1 MWRVEHVFIIMPCI
15 RSLGDRDG
23 AAWATPSRL
32 GQSEGMTLLKDRIA
46 VVTGAGRGIGFG
58 IAKAF
63 CRAGARVV
71 IGELVEEQ
79 GQKAAGQ
86 LEAEGYDAEF
96 VPLDVTVSK
105 SCAGLVEKVMA
116 RRGRIDVLVNNAG
129 IARLHKSEEMPEA
142 DWRLQIDVMLT
153 GVFLCTQAVARVMI
167 ERRRGSVVN
176 IASIGGMGGWPM
188 RSAYNAA
195 KAGVIALTEVLAA
208 EWAQH
213 NIRLNCVS
221 PGVTRTEMV
230 ASAIAEGHASA
241 DQYTNRIPLGR
252 LAEVREIADA
262 ALFLASDRASYVTG
276 QNLRVDGGW
285 VPYGNLRA
293 TAFPEDELDG

>member
-1 MWRVEHVFIIMPCI
+1 MRARV
-15 RSLGDRDG
+15 
-23 AAWATPSRL
+23 
-32 GQSEGMTLLKDRIA
+32 A

-58 IAKAF
+58 IAETL
-63 CRAGARVV
+63 CRAGAKVV
-71 IGELVEEQ
+71 IGELDEEK
-79 GQKAAGQ
+79 GKEAREQ
-86 LEAEGYDAEF
+86 LRAEDHDAEF
-96 VPLDVTVSK
+96 VPLDVTASN

-116 RRGRIDVLVNNAG
+116 RHGRIDVLVNNAG
-129 IARLHKSEEMPEA
+129 IVRLHKSEEMPEA
-142 DWRLQIDVMLT
+142 DWRIQIDVMLT
-153 GVFLCTQAVARVMI
+153 GVFLCTQAVARVMM
-167 ERRRGSVVN
+167 EHRRGSVVN

-230 ASAIAEGHASA
+230 ASAISEGHASA
-241 DQYTNRIPLGR
+241 DQYTSRIPLGR
-252 LAEVREIADA
+252 LAEVQEITNAV
-262 ALFLASDRASYVTG
+262 LFLASDRASYVTG

-285 VPYGNLRA
+285 VPYGNLHA
-293 TAFPEDELDG
+293 TGFPEDELGG